1 MAQYFAIHADNPQ
14 LRLINQT
21 VEILEK
27 GGVIAIP
34 TDSSYA
40 MACAVD
46 NKAAQEKIRRIR
58 QVDDKHHFT
67 LLCRNLSELSQ
78 YAKVNN
84 SQFKLLKASTP
95 GAYTFILPASR
106 ELPKR
111 IHHPKRSTVGLRVP
125 DHIVVQAVLEALNAP
140 LLSMTLQLPQDEMPM
155 SIAWEIRERLEHEV
169 DLVIDSEIAQTG
181 FTTVVD
187 LTADE
192 PSVIREGV
200 GDVHA
205 IGLA

>member
-1 MAQYFAIHADNPQ
+1 MAQYFSIHADNPQ
-14 LRLINQT
+14 ARLIHQT

-27 GGVIAIP
+27 GGIIAIP

-40 MACAVD
+40 IACSVGH
-46 NKAAQEKIRRIR
+46 KPAQEAIRRIR

-67 LLCRNLSELSQ
+67 LMCRNLSELSQ

-84 SQFKLLKASTP
+84 SQFKLLKANTP

-111 IHHPKRSTVGLRVP
+111 LHHPKRSTIGLRVP
-125 DHIVVQAVLEALNAP
+125 QHRVVQDLLEALDAP
-140 LLSMTLQLPQDEMPM
+140 LLSMTLQLPADDMPM
-155 SIAWEIRERLEHEV
+155 SIAWEIREALEHEL
-169 DLVIDSEIAQTG
+169 DLVIDSEIAQMG

-187 LTADE
+187 LTDDE
-192 PSVIREGV
+192 PTIVREGV
-200 GDVHA
+200 GDISA